1 MSHRGS
7 LLKAADKIKVG
18 GEVSRVIGRSRVG
31 SRQTPR
37 IYPFEEKRTGQ
48 TAFLVVKFEAVSCWQ
63 ALSSQLI

>member
-1 MSHRGS
+1 MSLRRS
-7 LLKAADKIKVG
+7 LFKAGDKTKEG
-18 GEVSRVIGRSRVG
+18 GEVSLVIGMSRVG

-48 TAFLVVKFEAVSCWQ
+48 TAFLVAKFEAVSCWQ